1 MADRYCE
8 ACVTLQD
15 DAPDFVQN
23 GVTSAIDTRLR
34 NDRGFAAKS
43 SVDTDCEALNL
54 ANDCLVGFMED
65 ETEAYDTCEWKTWSA
80 RFAGNV
86 HKVIDATI
94 SAVCGLW
101 TKVHNLLSRV
111 SALEDA
117 QSNVCDVLGGIT
129 NLIVS
134 EPQRHTM
141 QTMSN
146 IFGYREEAPAGT
158 FYMMAEKKSVS
169 ICGETVR
176 LQGISAVYDG
186 PELYFKTKPTAG
198 MILARISRNSIVPT
212 YMSDTDW
219 TLLWNKGED
228 FYQLYG
234 NNDTQDISNGGSII
248 QTRLSGDR
256 TVGEDY
262 MVVRIRT
269 VICGDKIVVGSSSSA
284 TPHPTWFN
292 RSTPPVKWTEA
303 N

>member
-34 NDRGFAAKS
+34 NDHGFAAKS

-117 QSNVCDVLGGIT
+117 QSNVCDVLSGVTELVVG
-129 NLIVS
+129 

-141 QTMSN
+141 TTLSGQ
-146 IFGYREEAPAGT
+146 IGYRESTAGT
-158 FYMMAEKKSVS
+158 FYLMAEKKNVT
-169 ICGETVR
+169 ICNETVR
-176 LQGISAVYDG
+176 LQGLSAIYDG
-186 PELYFKTKPTAG
+186 PEIFFKTTPAYG
-198 MILARISRNSIVPT
+198 MVLARIAKTAVVPT
-212 YMSDTDW
+212 YMDEDTFNS
-219 TLLWNKGED
+219 LRIAGED

-234 NNDTQDISNGGSII
+234 TDGSII
-248 QTRLSGDR
+248 QTRLWGDSNYPNDL
-256 TVGEDY
+256 VI
-262 MVVRIRT
+262 RIRAIIGAST
-269 VICGDKIVVGSSSSA
+269 IRTGQSVSDNPSF
-284 TPHPTWFN
+284 FN
-292 RSTPPVKWTEA
+292 RSTPPVRWTKLS
-303 N
+303 